1 MNNIKNMNIK
11 NIEFQN
17 LIFTTTILILHVIY
31 FAFFLGIRYIN
42 EKYIQWLS
50 TFIQFGVC
58 IFLIIRFFPLYK
70 IRELTNLDVSIIFYC
85 ATFLLMNVVLV
96 EISNL
101 FPQTKKYTSFD
112 NITDVQNKIF

>member
-1 MNNIKNMNIK
+1 MNMNYIN
-11 NIEFQN
+11 NIEFHN
-17 LIFTTTILILHVIY
+17 TIFTTIILILHVIY

-42 EKYIQWLS
+42 EKYIRFLS

-70 IRELTNLDVSIIFYC
+70 IREITKLDVSIIFYC

-96 EISNL
+96 EINNML
-101 FPQTKKYTSFD
+101 PPQTQKYSPLN
-112 NITDVQNKIF
+112 NITAIQKNIFQ